1 LSINHIKQ
9 DVLFTTHYDTAMSS
23 ELVEKASELQELGLQ
38 YQRLQE
44 AYRRILPKVDPNLID
59 DLLSRLHEDPDTK
72 PMYTIEVFTKDGI
85 DSEAARWYIF
95 GKTGMMP
102 AIYDHGTH
110 FVTDQKLTVEMLKE
124 ISDSDDVIEVTGE
137 YSGSFA
143 SNGPSHER
151 HLIE

>member
-1 LSINHIKQ
+1 
-9 DVLFTTHYDTAMSS
+9 MSS
-23 ELVEKASELQELGLQ
+23 EVVGNVSELQELRLQ

-44 AYRRILPKVDPNLID
+44 AYRRILPKVDPNLIE
-59 DLLSRLHEDPDTK
+59 DLLSRQQEDPYTE
-72 PMYTIEVFTKDGI
+72 PMYTIEVFTRDGI
-85 DSEAARWYIF
+85 DTEVARWYIF

-110 FVTDQKLTVEMLKE
+110 FVTEQNLTLEMLKE

-143 SNGPSHER
+143 SNGPMHER
-151 HLIE
+151 HFIE

>member
-1 LSINHIKQ
+1 
-9 DVLFTTHYDTAMSS
+9 MSS
-23 ELVEKASELQELGLQ
+23 ELVENASKLQELCLQ

-44 AYRRILPKVDPNLID
+44 AYRKILPKVDPNLID
-59 DLLSRLHEDPDTK
+59 DLLSRQREAPYTEA
-72 PMYTIEVFTKDGI
+72 MYTIEVFTRGGI
-85 DSEAARWYIF
+85 DTEVARWYIF

-110 FVTDQKLTVEMLKE
+110 FVTNQKPTLEMLKE
-124 ISDSDDVIEVTGE
+124 IIDSDDVIEVTGE

-143 SNGPSHER
+143 SNGPMHEC

>member
-1 LSINHIKQ
+1 
-9 DVLFTTHYDTAMSS
+9 MSS
-23 ELVEKASELQELGLQ
+23 ELVEKASELQELRLQ

-44 AYRRILPKVDPNLID
+44 AYRKILPKVDPNLID
-59 DLLSRLHEDPDTK
+59 DLLSSLHEDPDTK
-72 PMYTIEVFTKDGI
+72 SMYTIEVFTKDGI

-110 FVTDQKLTVEMLKE
+110 FVTDQKLTLEMLKE

-143 SNGPSHER
+143 SNGPMHER

>member
-1 LSINHIKQ
+1 
-9 DVLFTTHYDTAMSS
+9 MSAKL
-23 ELVEKASELQELGLQ
+23 EENTGQLQELRLE

-44 AYRRILPKVDPNLID
+44 TYRKILPKVDPNLID
-59 DLLSRLHEDPDTK
+59 DLLLRREKDPYTEPK
-72 PMYTIEVFTKDGI
+72 YTIEVFTRDRI
-85 DSEAARWYIF
+85 DTEAARWYIF

-110 FVTDQKLTVEMLKE
+110 FVTDQKLSLETLKE

-143 SNGPSHER
+143 SNGPMHEC
-151 HLIE
+151 HV

>member
-1 LSINHIKQ
+1 
-9 DVLFTTHYDTAMSS
+9 MSAKL
-23 ELVEKASELQELGLQ
+23 EENTGQLQELRLE

-44 AYRRILPKVDPNLID
+44 TYRKILPKVDPNLID
-59 DLLSRLHEDPDTK
+59 DLLLRREKDPYTE
-72 PMYTIEVFTKDGI
+72 PMYTIEVFTRDRI
-85 DSEAARWYIF
+85 DTEAARWYIF

-110 FVTDQKLTVEMLKE
+110 FVTDQKLSLETLKE

-143 SNGPSHER
+143 SNGPMHEC
-151 HLIE
+151 HV